1 MAQEGSSKHVGRF
14 TVERRGAA
22 RLFGMASL
30 SVVLGVVLAAHHF
43 PGGFD
48 WVYTVISR
56 LASHRRNPDGAIW
69 LAGSVLVAVCLLW
82 PVVGH
87 LERKLSRGSAP
98 RPRLSLAALRMGL
111 VAAAL
116 LGIEGILDL
125 RFSTILYKAHEALA
139 ILAFLGFYGGVLGL
153 HVHRIRH
160 LGASVWPPLT
170 VVLPLV
176 AVGITQLALYFD
188 QRDLG
193 WVDTAWREMGIPFW
207 LSFAFWQWLAVAF
220 LALGLGW
227 LVVAGRAS
235 GRHA

>member
-1 MAQEGSSKHVGRF
+1 MPEIR
-14 TVERRGAA
+14 RRGAIL
-22 RLFGMASL
+22 LFAAAS
-30 SVVLGVVLAAHHF
+30 SMVALGVVLAAQRF

-56 LASHRRNPDGAIW
+56 LASHRRNPEGAAW
-69 LAGSVLVAVCLLW
+69 LAGSVLVAVGLLW

-87 LERKLSRGSAP
+87 LERKLTLGPER
-98 RPRLSLAALRMGL
+98 RPRVSPRVSLGALRMGL
-111 VAAAL
+111 LAAGL
-116 LGIEGILDL
+116 LGVEGVLDL
-125 RFSTILYKAHEALA
+125 RFSTMLHKAHEALA

-153 HVHRIRH
+153 HLHRVRH
-160 LGASVWPPLT
+160 AEASPWPPLL

-193 WVDTAWREMGIPFW
+193 WVDTEWRLMGIPFW

-227 LVVAGRAS
+227 LVAVKGTSDPHRAS
-235 GRHA
+235 R

>member
-1 MAQEGSSKHVGRF
+1 MFEVG
-14 TVERRGAA
+14 RRGAT
-22 RLFGMASL
+22 RLFGAASL
-30 SVVLGVVLAAHHF
+30 SVVMGVVLAAHHF

-56 LASHRRNPDGAIW
+56 LASHRRNPEGAIW
-69 LAGSVLVAVCLLW
+69 LAGSGLVAVCLLW
-82 PVVGH
+82 PVVAH
-87 LERKLSRGSAP
+87 LERKLSQGGVP

-111 VAAAL
+111 VAAGL
-116 LGIEGILDL
+116 LGIEGMLDL
-125 RFSTILYKAHEALA
+125 RFSAVLYKAHEGLA

-160 LGASVWPPLT
+160 MDASVWPPLA

-176 AVGITQLALYFD
+176 AVGITQITLYFD

-227 LVVAGRAS
+227 LVVVGRAS
-235 GRHA
+235 GRHG